1 MSAEQEINKLNME
14 IRKLRKENR
23 ELEDR
28 VKALQGQARELE
40 MLNRD
45 AWQRV
50 QASEQCLAMLERE
63 RN

>member
-1 MSAEQEINKLNME
+1 MSSEYE
-14 IRKLRKENR
+14 IRKLRKANR
-23 ELEDR
+23 ELEDQ
-28 VKALQGQARELE
+28 VKSLQAQIKELE
-40 MLNRD
+40 MINRD